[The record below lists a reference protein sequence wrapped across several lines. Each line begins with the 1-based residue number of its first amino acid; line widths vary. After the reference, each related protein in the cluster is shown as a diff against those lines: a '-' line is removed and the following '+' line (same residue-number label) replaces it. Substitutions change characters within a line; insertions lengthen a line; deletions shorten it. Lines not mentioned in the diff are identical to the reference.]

1 MKTQITKDLEQSAL
15 NTFKKLGTFLCFEVG
30 INIKQKAFPIWY
42 ERALKHSKKLN
53 INVPQKVTREV
64 TEIVD
69 LLSWEKSKNIWRC
82 YEIKSSVQD
91 FNSEHHITFVG
102 HYNYYIMPKELYEKV
117 KNKIPDYVGVY
128 IQQGRWLVNIKR
140 AKKQELLV
148 EENLLQ
154 YSLIKSLY
162 RNVENMRKKIK
173 E

>member
-30 INIKQKAFPIWY
+30 INIKQEAFPIWY
-42 ERALKHSKKLN
+42 ERALKHKKQLK
-53 INVPQKVTREV
+53 IDPPKKVNREV

-69 LLSWEKSKNIWRC
+69 LLSWEKSRNIWKC
-82 YEIKSSVQD
+82 YEIKSSMQD
-91 FNSEHHITFVG
+91 FNSGHHITFVG
-102 HYNYYIMPKELYEKV
+102 HYNYYIMPKDLYEKV
-117 KNKIPDYVGVY
+117 KNEIPDYVGVY